1 VTAPTQASRAPRR
14 IPNAADASAAESS
27 ARGSLVSARIS
38 LGRVF
43 AGESAN
49 YFLLLGVTLFMVVFG
64 LVMVL
69 SSSSVDSHSNGD
81 SFFAR
86 FLNQGL
92 YALIGVPIMLLASRI
107 PPGFWKRIAWPALIV
122 AATLQLL
129 VIATPLGSDNGT
141 GYNQNWL
148 KIGPVVFQPSEAIK
162 IAMIL
167 WMGMFIARKQDRLSQ
182 WKYGLLPVVL
192 VMTVAIGLVLAG
204 GDLGTTSIMVAIVLG
219 ALFFAGIPLRQ
230 LITAGV
236 IGVGAA
242 LLFAVTRANRLERIL
257 GFLHPSAADPMST
270 GWQIQQSNFALAH
283 GSLFG
288 VGLGNSE
295 SKWNWLPAASTDF
308 IFSII
313 GEELGL
319 LGAIVVLLLFV
330 LLAICFVR
338 IMNATADPFARVVTG
353 AVMIW
358 LVGQGLVNIGV
369 VLGLLPVL
377 GVPLPLISAGGTALI
392 SSLFGIGVVLS
403 FTRTPSNP
411 LSEPALGGR
420 LRSRAR

>member
-1 VTAPTQASRAPRR
+1 MTAPTHASSRSSGPPAS
-14 IPNAADASAAESS
+14 ADASTESS
-27 ARGSLVSARIS
+27 QRSSLISARIS

-49 YFLLLGVTLFMVVFG
+49 YFLLTGVTLFMVVFG

-86 FLNQGL
+86 FLTQGL
-92 YALIGVPIMLLASRI
+92 YAVIGVPIMLLASRA
-107 PPGFWKRIAWPALIV
+107 PTSFWKWAAWPALIGAV
-122 AATLQLL
+122 GLQLL
-129 VIATPLGSDNGT
+129 VVATPLGSDNGT
-141 GYNQNWL
+141 EYNKNWL
-148 KIGPVVFQPSEAIK
+148 KIGSVAFQPSEAIK
-162 IAMIL
+162 IALVL
-167 WMGMFIARKQDRLSQ
+167 WIGMFIARKQSRLTE
-182 WKYGLLPVVL
+182 WKYGLLPVLIVSAAA
-192 VMTVAIGLVLAG
+192 VGLVLAG

-230 LITAGV
+230 LLTTGV
-236 IGVGAA
+236 IAIGGAV
-242 LLFAVTRANRLERIL
+242 LFAVTRASRLERIL
-257 GFLHPSAADPMST
+257 GYLHPSSADPMST
-270 GWQIQQSNFALAH
+270 LWQIQQSNFALAH
-283 GSLFG
+283 GSLIG

-295 SKWNWLPAASTDF
+295 SKWNWLPEASTDF

-330 LLAICFVR
+330 LLAICFIR

-353 AVMIW
+353 AVMVW

-392 SSLFGIGVVLS
+392 SSLFAIGVVLS
-403 FTRTPSNP
+403 FTRTPSN
-411 LSEPALGGR
+411 SFTGT
-420 LRSRAR
+420 ARKAARR

>member
-1 VTAPTQASRAPRR
+1 M
-14 IPNAADASAAESS
+14 
-27 ARGSLVSARIS
+27 
-38 LGRVF
+38 F

-86 FLNQGL
+86 FLSQGL
-92 YALIGVPIMLLASRI
+92 YAVIGIPIMLLASRV
-107 PPGFWKRIAWPALIV
+107 PATFWKWAAWPALVGAV
-122 AATLQLL
+122 ALQLL
-129 VIATPLGSDNGT
+129 VVATPLGSDNGT
-141 GYNQNWL
+141 DYNKNWL
-148 KIGPVVFQPSEAIK
+148 NVGPVAFQPSEAIK
-162 IAMIL
+162 IALIL
-167 WMGMFIARKQDRLSQ
+167 WIGMFIARKQARLGQ
-182 WKYGLLPVVL
+182 WKYGLLPVLIVSACA
-192 VMTVAIGLVLAG
+192 VGLVLGG
-204 GDLGTTSIMVAIVLG
+204 GDLGTTSIIVAIVLG

-230 LITAGV
+230 LITTGV
-236 IGVGAA
+236 IAVGGA
-242 LLFAVTRANRLERIL
+242 LLFAVTRQSRLERIM
-257 GFLHPSAADPMST
+257 GFVHPSSADPLST

-283 GSLFG
+283 GSLIG

-295 SKWNWLPAASTDF
+295 SKWNWLPEASTDF

-319 LGAIVVLLLFV
+319 LGAIVVLALFV

-338 IMNATADPFARVVTG
+338 IMNATTDPFARVVTG
-353 AVMIW
+353 SVMVW

-392 SSLFGIGVVLS
+392 SSLFAIGVVLS
-403 FTRTPSNP
+403 FTRTAFDSASG
-411 LSEPALGGR
+411 LSGRTR
-420 LRSRAR
+420 LR

>member
-1 VTAPTQASRAPRR
+1 MTVPTQSASRAHGRPKQASGTGEAR
-14 IPNAADASAAESS
+14 PAARA
-27 ARGSLVSARIS
+27 SLVSARIS
-38 LGRVF
+38 LGKVF

-49 YFLLLGVTLFMVVFG
+49 YFLLTGVTLFMVVFG

-69 SSSSVDSHSNGD
+69 SSSSVDSHSNGE

-86 FLNQGL
+86 FLSQGL
-92 YALIGVPIMLLASRI
+92 YALIGVPLMLLASRI
-107 PPGFWKRIAWPALIV
+107 PAGFWKRIAWPALIV
-122 AATLQLL
+122 AVTLQLL

-162 IAMIL
+162 IAMII
-167 WMGMFIARKQDRLSQ
+167 WMGMFLARKQDRLSQ

-192 VMTVAIGLVLAG
+192 VMTVAVGLVLAG

-230 LITAGV
+230 LLTTGV
-236 IGVGAA
+236 IAVSAA
-242 LLFAVTRANRLERIL
+242 LLFAVTRANRLQRIL
-257 GFLHPSAADPMST
+257 GYLHPSSTDPLTT

-283 GSLFG
+283 GSLIG

-319 LGAIVVLLLFV
+319 LGAVVVLVLFI
-330 LLAICFVR
+330 LLAISFVR
-338 IMNATADPFARVVTG
+338 IMNATSDPFARVVTG
-353 AVMIW
+353 SVMVW

-392 SSLFGIGVVLS
+392 SSLFAIGVVLS
-403 FTRTPSNP
+403 FTRTPANSFTDP
-411 LSEPALGGR
+411 RRKVVGR
-420 LRSRAR
+420 R

>member
-1 VTAPTQASRAPRR
+1 M
-14 IPNAADASAAESS
+14 
-27 ARGSLVSARIS
+27 
-38 LGRVF
+38 F

-69 SSSSVDSHSNGD
+69 SSSSVDSHSNGG

-86 FLNQGL
+86 FLSQGL
-92 YALIGVPIMLLASRI
+92 YAVIGVPVMLLASRA
-107 PPGFWKRIAWPALIV
+107 PTSFWKWAAWPALIGAV
-122 AATLQLL
+122 GLQLL
-129 VIATPLGSDNGT
+129 VIATPLGSDGGT
-141 GYNQNWL
+141 GYNKNWL
-148 KIGPVVFQPSEAIK
+148 QIGSVAFQPSEAIK
-162 IAMIL
+162 IALIL
-167 WMGMFIARKQDRLSQ
+167 WIGMFIARKQSRLSE
-182 WKYGLLPVVL
+182 WKYGLLPVLIVSIVAVGVVL
-192 VMTVAIGLVLAG
+192 GG
-204 GDLGTTSIMVAIVLG
+204 GDLGTTSIMVMIVLG
-219 ALFFAGIPLRQ
+219 ALFFAGFPLRQ
-230 LITAGV
+230 LFTTGV
-236 IGVGAA
+236 IAIGAA
-242 LLFAVTRANRLERIL
+242 VLFAVTRASRLERIL
-257 GFLHPSAADPMST
+257 GYLHPSSSDPLST
-270 GWQIQQSNFALAH
+270 MWQIQQSNFAMAH
-283 GSLFG
+283 GSLIG

-295 SKWNWLPAASTDF
+295 SKWNWLPEASTDF

-353 AVMIW
+353 AVMVW

-403 FTRTPSNP
+403 FTRTPTSS
-411 LSEPALGGR
+411 LSAPAF
-420 LRSRAR
+420 RAGAR

>member
-1 VTAPTQASRAPRR
+1 MTAPTHASSRSSEPPAS
-14 IPNAADASAAESS
+14 ADASTDSS
-27 ARGSLVSARIS
+27 QRSSLISARIS

-49 YFLLLGVTLFMVVFG
+49 YFLLTGVTLFMVVFG

-86 FLNQGL
+86 FLTQGL
-92 YALIGVPIMLLASRI
+92 YAVIGVPIMLLASRA
-107 PPGFWKRIAWPALIV
+107 PTSFWKWAAWPALIGAV
-122 AATLQLL
+122 GLQLL
-129 VIATPLGSDNGT
+129 VVATPLGSDNGT
-141 GYNQNWL
+141 EYNKNWL
-148 KIGPVVFQPSEAIK
+148 KIGSVAFQPSEAIK
-162 IAMIL
+162 IALVL
-167 WMGMFIARKQDRLSQ
+167 WIGMFIARKQSRLTE
-182 WKYGLLPVVL
+182 WKYGLLPVLIVSAAA
-192 VMTVAIGLVLAG
+192 VGLVLAG

-230 LITAGV
+230 LLTTGV
-236 IGVGAA
+236 IAIGGAV
-242 LLFAVTRANRLERIL
+242 LFAVTRASRLERIL
-257 GFLHPSAADPMST
+257 GYLHPSSADPMST
-270 GWQIQQSNFALAH
+270 LWQIQQSNFALAH
-283 GSLFG
+283 GSLIG

-295 SKWNWLPAASTDF
+295 SKWNWLPEASTDF

-330 LLAICFVR
+330 LLAICFIR

-353 AVMIW
+353 AVMVW

-392 SSLFGIGVVLS
+392 SSLFAIGVVLS
-403 FTRTPSNP
+403 FTRTPSN
-411 LSEPALGGR
+411 SFTGT
-420 LRSRAR
+420 ARKAARR

>member
-1 VTAPTQASRAPRR
+1 MTVPTHAASRASGRLSAPTD
-14 IPNAADASAAESS
+14 AAQQAPTRAS
-27 ARGSLVSARIS
+27 LISARIS

-49 YFLLLGVTLFMVVFG
+49 YFLLTGVTLFMVVFG

-107 PPGFWKRIAWPALIV
+107 PASFWKWAAWPALLG
-122 AATLQLL
+122 ASALQLL

-167 WMGMFIARKQDRLSQ
+167 WMGMFIARKQDRLAQ

-230 LITAGV
+230 LLTTGV
-236 IGVGAA
+236 IAVGAA
-242 LLFAVTRANRLERIL
+242 LLFAVTRANRMERIL

-270 GWQIQQSNFALAH
+270 GWQIEQSNFALAH
-283 GSLFG
+283 GSLIG

-319 LGAIVVLLLFV
+319 LGGIVVLLLFI
-330 LLAICFVR
+330 LLAICFIR
-338 IMNATADPFARVVTG
+338 IMNATTDPFARVVTG
-353 AVMIW
+353 AVMVW

-392 SSLFGIGVVLS
+392 SSLFAIGVVLS
-403 FTRTPSNP
+403 FTRAPSTSLTGVP
-411 LSEPALGGR
+411 RKGAMR
-420 LRSRAR
+420 

>member
-1 VTAPTQASRAPRR
+1 MTAPTHASSRSSGPPAS
-14 IPNAADASAAESS
+14 ADASTESS
-27 ARGSLVSARIS
+27 QRSSLISARIS

-49 YFLLLGVTLFMVVFG
+49 YFLLTGVTLFMVVFG

-86 FLNQGL
+86 FLTQGL
-92 YALIGVPIMLLASRI
+92 YAVIGVPIMLLASRA
-107 PPGFWKRIAWPALIV
+107 PTSFWKWAAWPALIGAV
-122 AATLQLL
+122 GLQLL
-129 VIATPLGSDNGT
+129 VVATPLGSDNGT
-141 GYNQNWL
+141 EYNKNWL
-148 KIGPVVFQPSEAIK
+148 KIGSVAFQPSEAIK
-162 IAMIL
+162 IALVL
-167 WMGMFIARKQDRLSQ
+167 WIGMFIARKQSRLTE
-182 WKYGLLPVVL
+182 WKYGLLPVLIVSAAA
-192 VMTVAIGLVLAG
+192 VGLVLAG

-230 LITAGV
+230 LLTTGV
-236 IGVGAA
+236 IAIGGAV
-242 LLFAVTRANRLERIL
+242 LFAVTRASRLERIL
-257 GFLHPSAADPMST
+257 GYLHPSSADPMST
-270 GWQIQQSNFALAH
+270 LWQIQRSNFALAH
-283 GSLFG
+283 GSLIG

-295 SKWNWLPAASTDF
+295 SKWNWLPEASTDF

-330 LLAICFVR
+330 LLAICFIR

-353 AVMIW
+353 AVMVW

-392 SSLFGIGVVLS
+392 SSLFAIGVVLS
-403 FTRTPSNP
+403 FTRTPSN
-411 LSEPALGGR
+411 SFTGT
-420 LRSRAR
+420 ARKAARR

>member
-1 VTAPTQASRAPRR
+1 M
-14 IPNAADASAAESS
+14 
-27 ARGSLVSARIS
+27 
-38 LGRVF
+38 GRVF

-69 SSSSVDSHSNGD
+69 SSSAVDSHSNGD

-107 PPGFWKRIAWPALIV
+107 PSSFWKRIAWPALMV
-122 AATLQLL
+122 AAALQLL
-129 VIATPLGSDNGT
+129 VVATPLGSDNGT

-148 KIGPVVFQPSEAIK
+148 KVGPVVFQPSEAIK

-167 WMGMFIARKQDRLSQ
+167 WMGMFIARKQDRLAQ

-192 VMTVAIGLVLAG
+192 VMAIAIGLVLAG

-230 LITAGV
+230 LIVTGV
-236 IGVGAA
+236 IAVGAA

-257 GFLHPSAADPMST
+257 GFLHPSTTDPMST
-270 GWQIQQSNFALAH
+270 GWQIEQSNFALAH
-283 GSLFG
+283 GGFFG

-338 IMNATADPFARVVTG
+338 IMSATTDPFARVVTG
-353 AVMIW
+353 SVMFW

-392 SSLFGIGVVLS
+392 SSLFAIGVVLS
-403 FTRTPSNP
+403 FTRTPSHSLVASP
-411 LSEPALGGR
+411 FGSLGR
-420 LRSRAR
+420 

>member
-1 VTAPTQASRAPRR
+1 MTVPTHAASRASGRLSAPTD
-14 IPNAADASAAESS
+14 AAQQAPTRAS
-27 ARGSLVSARIS
+27 LISARIS

-49 YFLLLGVTLFMVVFG
+49 YFLLTGVTLFMVVFG

-107 PPGFWKRIAWPALIV
+107 PASFWKWAAWPALLG
-122 AATLQLL
+122 ASALQLL

-167 WMGMFIARKQDRLSQ
+167 WMGMFIARKQDRLAQ

-230 LITAGV
+230 LLTTGV
-236 IGVGAA
+236 IAVGAA
-242 LLFAVTRANRLERIL
+242 LLFAVTRANRMERIL

-270 GWQIQQSNFALAH
+270 GWQIEQSNFALAH
-283 GSLFG
+283 GSLIG

-319 LGAIVVLLLFV
+319 LGGIVVLLLFI
-330 LLAICFVR
+330 LLAICFIR
-338 IMNATADPFARVVTG
+338 IMNATTDPFARVVTG
-353 AVMIW
+353 AVMVW

-392 SSLFGIGVVLS
+392 SSLFAIGVVLS
-403 FTRTPSNP
+403 FTRTSSTS
-411 LSEPALGGR
+411 LTGEPREGALR
-420 LRSRAR
+420 

>member
-1 VTAPTQASRAPRR
+1 MTAPTSAASRAPRR
-14 IPNAADASAAESS
+14 PAEP
-27 ARGSLVSARIS
+27 APGDTPQRGTLVSARIS
-38 LGRVF
+38 LGKVF

-49 YFLLLGVTLFMVVFG
+49 YLLLLGVTLFMVVFG

-69 SSSSVDSHSNGD
+69 SSSAVDSHSNGD

-92 YALIGVPIMLLASRI
+92 YAMIGVPIMLLASRV
-107 PPGFWKRIAWPALIV
+107 PASFWKWAAWPALLG
-122 AATLQLL
+122 ACALQLL

-148 KIGPVVFQPSEAIK
+148 RVGPVVFQPSEAIK

-192 VMTVAIGLVLAG
+192 VMAVAVGLVLAG

-230 LITAGV
+230 LITTGV
-236 IGVGAA
+236 IAIGAA
-242 LLFAVTRANRLERIL
+242 LLFAITRANRLERIL
-257 GFLHPSAADPMST
+257 GFLHPSAADPLST
-270 GWQIQQSNFALAH
+270 GWQIEQSNFALAH
-283 GSLFG
+283 GSIVG

-319 LGAIVVLLLFV
+319 LGAVVVLLLFV
-330 LLAICFVR
+330 LLAICFIRV
-338 IMNATADPFARVVTG
+338 MNASADPFARVVTG
-353 AVMIW
+353 AVMVW

-392 SSLFGIGVVLS
+392 SSLFAIGVVLS
-403 FTRTPSNP
+403 FARTASSGPRRP
-411 LSEPALGGR
+411 RGTD
-420 LRSRAR
+420 LR